1 MSWLSPCCPR
11 EFAATQEN
19 SVTVGIAKQMLREC
33 CTIVAVVS

>member
-19 SVTVGIAKQMLREC
+19 SVAVGTAKQMLREY
-33 CTIVAVVS
+33 CTIIAVVS